1 MIYIYLYT
9 LTLGLIL
16 GSFFNVVGL
25 RVPKNE
31 SIVRP
36 RSHCPNCRR
45 TLSTLELVPVFSY
58 LFQKGKCKGCGTKIS
73 PIYPF
78 FEAATG
84 GLFVYAF
91 YHFGFQWETI
101 VALVFISLL
110 VIVFISDIHY
120 MIIPDKV
127 LLFFAP
133 ILLILRYTIAP
144 LEVWW
149 DPLLGAAIGF
159 ILLLAIAVI
168 SKGGMGGGDIKLFAV
183 IGIVLG
189 WQGVLLAFFLSTLIG
204 SIIGIIGLATKKMQ
218 RGKPIPF
225 GPYIVMATL
234 LVYFFETEILNWYW
248 SLFFVG

>member
-1 MIYIYLYT
+1 MDFIIYLYT
-9 LTLGLIL
+9 LTLGLVL

-25 RVPKNE
+25 RVPKGE

-36 RSHCPNCRR
+36 RSHCPNCKR
-45 TLSTLELVPVFSY
+45 TLSARELVPVFSY
-58 LFQKGKCKGCGTKIS
+58 LFQKGKCKGCGMKIS

-91 YHFGFQWETI
+91 YHFGFHWETI
-101 VALVFISLL
+101 VAWIFISLL
-110 VIVFISDIHY
+110 VIIFISDIHY

-133 ILLILRYTIAP
+133 ILLLVRYTIAP

-149 DPLLGAAIGF
+149 DPLLGATIGF
-159 ILLLAIAVI
+159 TLLLAIAII

-189 WQGVLLAFFLSTLIG
+189 WKGVLLAFFLSTLIG
-204 SIIGIIGLATKKMQ
+204 SIIGIIGLATKKIE
-218 RGKPIPF
+218 RKKPIPF
-225 GPYIVMATL
+225 GPFIVIATL
-234 LVYFFETEILNWYW
+234 LVYFFETEIFTWYW
-248 SLFFVG
+248 SLFY

>member
-1 MIYIYLYT
+1 MEYLYFFYS
-9 LTLGLIL
+9 LLLGLAL

-25 RVPKNE
+25 RAPKNE

-45 TLSTLELVPVFSY
+45 TLSTRELVPVFSY
-58 LFQKGKCKGCGTKIS
+58 LFQKGKCKGCGTTIS
-73 PIYPF
+73 PIYPL
-78 FEAATG
+78 FEATTG

-101 VALVFISLL
+101 VAWIFISLL
-110 VIVFISDIHY
+110 VIIFISDIHY

-133 ILLILRYTIAP
+133 TLLLVRYTVAP

-149 DPLLGAAIGF
+149 DPLLGATIGF
-159 ILLLAIAVI
+159 TLLLLIAVI

-189 WQGVLLAFFLSTLIG
+189 WKGVLLAFFLSTLIG
-204 SIIGIIGLATKKMQ
+204 SIIGIIGLATKKIE
-218 RGKPIPF
+218 RKKPIPF
-225 GPYIVMATL
+225 GPFIVIATL
-234 LVYFFETEILNWYW
+234 LVYFFETEIFTWYW
-248 SLFFVG
+248 SLFY